1 MQIPQLPID
10 NMDERHNG
18 LTPAIAAHLL
28 EGARICLD
36 RHHQSPV
43 TVEIRGLTRT
53 ANAMVQWQVTD
64 AAIKSAWANDT
75 DATEAGASAC
85 VLAAVELMEGLIT
98 VRRAQIGS
106 GADYYIAPPG
116 TSVDDI
122 ESFIRLEVS
131 GTDSGNAAAVS
142 RRLREKLYQVARGNS
157 DLPAMAGV
165 IGFRARLICLA
176 QLEDS

>member
-10 NMDERHNG
+10 DMDERHNG
-18 LTPAIAAHLL
+18 LTSVTAAYLL

-36 RHHQSPV
+36 RHHHPPV

-53 ANAMVQWQVTD
+53 ANAMVQWQAAD
-64 AAIKSAWANDT
+64 AATKSAWANDT

-85 VLAAVELMEGLIT
+85 VLAAVELLEGL
-98 VRRAQIGS
+98 VAVQRAETRT
-106 GADYYIAPPG
+106 GADYYIAAPG
-116 TSVDDI
+116 TSADDL
-122 ESFIRLEVS
+122 ESCLRLEVS
-131 GTDSGNAAAVS
+131 GTDSGSAAAVS
-142 RRLREKLYQVARGNS
+142 RRLKEKLSQAARGNS
-157 DLPAMAGV
+157 NLPAMAGV